1 MTTPE
6 VSVSTGNGER
16 VGDVLIVDDGPVV
29 RATIDRPEARNAISA
44 SVVDGLEAAVR
55 RARDVDARVLAIRGT
70 GGTFCAG
77 ADLAFVLGTI
87 DRPGALESG
96 GAFASVIE
104 RLNAVL
110 CEMEA
115 APFA

>member
-44 SVVDGLEAAVR
+44 SVVDGL
-55 RARDVDARVLAIRGT
+55 
-70 GGTFCAG
+70 
-77 ADLAFVLGTI
+77 
-87 DRPGALESG
+87 
-96 GAFASVIE
+96 
-104 RLNAVL
+104 
-110 CEMEA
+110 
-115 APFA
+115 